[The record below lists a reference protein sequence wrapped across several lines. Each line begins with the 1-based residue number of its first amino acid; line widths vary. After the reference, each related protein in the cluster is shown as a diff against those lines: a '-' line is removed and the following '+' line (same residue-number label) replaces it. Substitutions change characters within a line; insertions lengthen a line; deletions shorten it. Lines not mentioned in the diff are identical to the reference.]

1 MLSQHTRKSKFMG
14 LFNLPMTF
22 KEYISAR
29 AKFKQ
34 GMELEI
40 WSNNFVI
47 NTSYSLNNFR
57 LIMEGICM
65 ELPERFKQKRLRKGS
80 LKRVLAKTNFRTN
93 NQPPCRIKEKKVKR
107 SIDSIP
113 ITILYFIN
121 NCDI

>member
-47 NTSYSLNNFR
+47 STSFSFNNFR
-57 LIMEGICM
+57 PIMEDICL
-65 ELPERFKQKRLRKGS
+65 EVQERSKQKR
-80 LKRVLAKTNFRTN
+80 
-93 NQPPCRIKEKKVKR
+93 
-107 SIDSIP
+107 
-113 ITILYFIN
+113 
-121 NCDI
+121 